1 MAFRRFLRG
10 NVPWH
15 QLEGITREV
24 LDRYDIDD
32 ARVEFVEADNWL
44 STPFVVDD
52 SLFVKAVTPQNLL
65 VHALFTTGRNLGA
78 FTSGTEGF
86 FEHFGTPVQMAE
98 HELAATERMRELGV
112 NAPKPLEAFEY
123 EGLGVLVLEYLAAFE
138 TLEQLDAAAADHA
151 PALFDSLARMH
162 DATLAHGDLRAEN
175 VLVIDDDLYFID
187 ATSVR
192 EGAIDDARAYDV
204 ACALAVLEPLA
215 GASVAIAA
223 ATDAYDDAALVAASD
238 FLDFVALRPDH
249 HFDAAALK
257 GEISKAVSARSQ

>member
-15 QLEGITREV
+15 QLEGIAREV
-24 LDRYDIDD
+24 LDRYGIEA
-32 ARVEFVEADNWL
+32 ARVEFVDADNWL

-52 SLFVKAVTPQNLL
+52 SLFVKVVTPQNSL

-86 FEHFGTPVQMAE
+86 FEHFGTPLQMAE

-112 NAPKPLEAFEY
+112 NAPEPLEAFEY
-123 EGLGVLVLEYLAAFE
+123 EELGVLVLEYLAAFE
-138 TLEQLDAAAADHA
+138 TFEELGSEAGRHA
-151 PALFDSLARMH
+151 PALFDSLSRMH
-162 DATLAHGDLRAEN
+162 GAHLAHGDLRAEN

-204 ACALAVLEPLA
+204 ACALAVLEPLT
-215 GASVAIAA
+215 GANAAVDA
-223 ATDAYDDAALVAASD
+223 ATGAYDDAALVAASD
-238 FLDFVALRPDH
+238 FLDFVSMRPDH
-249 HFDAAALK
+249 DFDAAALK
-257 GEISKAVSARSQ
+257 GEISKQVSARSP